1 MIDAVGGI
9 RGDSFRLVI
18 SRRGSLIPVVRS
30 TFPSVSLGYALAAAL
45 ALLASSCITQRAA
58 DLLTVPRR
66 AADGEHWE
74 RETKL
79 KPQRFEV
86 VASDGIKLAAYDL
99 EAAPGTRKRGT
110 VYLMHGLGNSK
121 EQMLPV
127 AKELSAAGFRCV
139 AWDSRG
145 HGKSEGQRATF
156 GAREVD
162 DTLRVIRSSR
172 ARHGGKKEPEG
183 IWAYSMGSAVALQ
196 ALPQLPEVKAA
207 VLLAPMSDL
216 GGVLYHQ
223 ARRHYSGA
231 LKPLVP
237 VVRASVRKDAG
248 FDPKSIRPIDSVK
261 RARAK
266 LLMIHGDR
274 DGTIPLE
281 HSTRLLEACAPGQGK
296 RIVVAGAGHGDVM
309 WGLPEETRGEAVR
322 FLEGRVR

>member
-1 MIDAVGGI
+1 MKWSFGAAVLML
-9 RGDSFRLVI
+9 SC
-18 SRRGSLIPVVRS
+18 
-30 TFPSVSLGYALAAAL
+30 
-45 ALLASSCITQRAA
+45 SSCITQRAA

-86 VASDGIKLAAYDL
+86 VASDGIKLTGYQLDP
-99 EAAPGTRKRGT
+99 APGTKRRGT
-110 VYLMHGLGNSK
+110 AYLLHGFGNSK

-127 AKELSAAGFRCV
+127 AKELSTAGFRCV

-145 HGKSEGQRATF
+145 HGKSEGRRATY
-156 GAREVD
+156 GTREVD
-162 DTLRVIRSSR
+162 DALRVIRSSR
-172 ARHGGKKEPEG
+172 ALSHGKREPEV

-196 ALPQLPEVKAA
+196 TMPQLPEVKAA

-223 ARRHYSGA
+223 ARRHYRGA
-231 LKPLVP
+231 LTPLVP
-237 VVRASVRKDAG
+237 VVRASVRSDAG

-261 RARAK
+261 KTRAK
-266 LLMIHGDR
+266 LLMIHGER

-296 RIVVAGAGHGDVM
+296 RIVVSDAGHGDVM
-309 WGLPEETRGEAVR
+309 WGLPEETRDEAIR
-322 FLEGRVR
+322 FLEKNAAR